1 MAAESRAAVFRS
13 LAGNADVL
21 RLLCAYA
28 AFAISEYAAWI
39 AVLVYA
45 FHQGGATTAGA
56 VAVAQ
61 LVPAAGVALLVA
73 RVADRSPVTVLVWGY
88 AAQATGATAT
98 AVLLLTH
105 APSLWVYAG
114 AIVLNGSIPTTR
126 PAQSALAPSIT
137 IEADQLTACNV
148 VLGWVENASILVAGM
163 ATGLLLAVG
172 SAGHV
177 LALTAVLL
185 SSALLCVL
193 PLRRLHLAR
202 TAPVDPDPSAGGGSL
217 REVWQDRPARILVGL
232 LAAEYVVVGAL
243 DLLMV
248 VLALDLLDVGA
259 DWVGYFNTAYGLGAL
274 ALGMLAMLLVGR
286 RLALVVF
293 GTALLLGLALATT
306 ALGGLALV
314 VALLVLVGGSRAIFD
329 VSVRVLLQ
337 RSVTPDRLVQVF
349 ATAEGMNMLGLA
361 TGSIIVPV
369 LVAIGGPEL
378 ALVGT
383 ALVLPLLVVFRSRTV
398 VRLDES
404 ARVPVVEIAL
414 LRQIPLFAVLPGHA
428 IEGLAQSMDPVRL
441 EAGAV
446 LMREGD
452 PGDYYYAVAE
462 GDVEVSQR
470 GRVIRSVSR
479 PGGLGEIALLRSVPR
494 TATAV
499 ASTAVTAYRL
509 DRESFVTAVTGHRST
524 MDSADALVQEHES
537 QDADR
542 WGHA

>member
-1 MAAESRAAVFRS
+1 MFRS
-13 LAGNADVL
+13 LAGNTDVL
-21 RLLCAYA
+21 RLIVAYA

-45 FHQGGATTAGA
+45 YAQGGATTAGA

-73 RVADRSPVTVLVWGY
+73 RVADRSPVTVLVWGF
-88 AAQATGATAT
+88 AAQAAGATTT
-98 AVLLLTH
+98 AVLLLTN
-105 APSLWVYAG
+105 APPVWVYAA
-114 AIVLNGSIPTTR
+114 AILLNGSIPTTR

-137 IEADQLTACNV
+137 TEVDQLTACNV
-148 VLGWVENASILVAGM
+148 VLGWAENASILVAGVV
-163 ATGLLLAVG
+163 TGLLLAVG

-185 SSALLCVL
+185 SAALLCVL
-193 PLRRLHLAR
+193 PLRRLRRSPA
-202 TAPVDPDPSAGGGSL
+202 APADRDHAAAGSL
-217 REVWQDRPARILVGL
+217 REVWRDRPARILVGL
-232 LAAEYVVVGAL
+232 LAAEFVVVGAL

-248 VLALDLLDVGA
+248 VLAIDLLDVGPG
-259 DWVGYFNTAYGLGAL
+259 WVGYFNTAYGLGAL
-274 ALGMLAMLLVGR
+274 LLGTLAILLVGR

-293 GTALLLGLALATT
+293 GTALLLGVALASTV
-306 ALGGLALV
+306 LGGLVLV

-361 TGSIIVPV
+361 VGSVLVPV
-369 LVAIGGPEL
+369 LVAIGGPDL

-383 ALVLPLLVVFRSRTV
+383 ALVLPVLVLVRSRTV
-398 VRLDES
+398 VRVDEN
-404 ARVPVVEIAL
+404 ARVPVVEISL
-414 LRQIPLFAVLPGHA
+414 LRQIPLFGVLPGAA
-428 IEGLAQSMDPVRL
+428 IEGLAQSLDHVHL
-441 EAGAV
+441 EAGTV

-452 PGDYYYAVAE
+452 PGDYYYAVAD
-462 GDVEVSQR
+462 GTVEVSQR
-470 GRVIRSVSR
+470 GRVIRSIGR

-499 ASTAVTAYRL
+499 ASTPVTAFRL
-509 DRESFVTAVTGHRST
+509 DRDLFLTAVTGHRPT
-524 MDSADALVQEHES
+524 MNSANALVDEHES

-542 WGHA
+542 WGDA